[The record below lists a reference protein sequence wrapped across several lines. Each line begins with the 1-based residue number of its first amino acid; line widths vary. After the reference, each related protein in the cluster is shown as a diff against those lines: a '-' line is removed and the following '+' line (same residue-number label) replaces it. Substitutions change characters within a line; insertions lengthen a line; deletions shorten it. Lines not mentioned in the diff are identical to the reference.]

1 MKNFRSLSILGAAL
15 IVCAA
20 LALCTAP
27 SLTDAASLLGS
38 LLLFGLGTGFLVGD
52 AVLAV
57 TRALPAA
64 ASATV
69 NSTGIDLEVGTR
81 SDFVAYSELLVSA
94 PALSTTILPDTRTMT
109 YHVQHD
115 TDPAFGTAVTIAN
128 SLIVQ
133 TGAGGVPALPPP
145 RPSFAADERQALH
158 PPARSSAGQHDRRLA
173 TSATM
178 QLMT

>member
-133 TGAGGVPALPPP
+133 TGAGGVGAAATTARFKLPTNVK
-145 RPSFAADERQALH
+145 RYI
-158 PPARSSAGQHDRRLA
+158 RLQIVSGASTTDASA